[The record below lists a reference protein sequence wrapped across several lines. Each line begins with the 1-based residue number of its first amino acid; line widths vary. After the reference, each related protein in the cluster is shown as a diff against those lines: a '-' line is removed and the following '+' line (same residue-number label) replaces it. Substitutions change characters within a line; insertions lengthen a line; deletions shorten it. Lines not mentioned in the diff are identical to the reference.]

1 MNSSYLGLT
10 LLFLF
15 ILRDNDIFF
24 ITITRTQLLFIAIF
38 LIIRDALPDR
48 GEKLLD
54 IVLSSLILWDTLKE
68 K

>member
-54 IVLSSLILWDTLKE
+54 IVLSGLILWDTLKE
-68 K
+68 E